1 MSTTPTFAPCAAL
14 LAALALAAPPAAAR
28 SPAATAAPAA
38 AGFSFVVFGDNQFAT
53 TSCTSG
59 VPERMA
65 IPAVINALAPDL
77 VLHTG
82 DLMDH
87 GWEPGAYRR
96 FASCYRAMLA
106 RAPLF
111 PTLGNHDAAAQAHR
125 QYKRFLERQLLG
137 VNLAVMGPAARRGF
151 TLHYADD
158 PSPYSN
164 TFRRPSHRDQ
174 VPSGVTFKTYY
185 AFRVQNVYFIS
196 FEQGTRWW
204 SNTPLPWVERQ
215 LKLARADPAIRHVV
229 VFMHHPMYST
239 TMDERSRSGCVEPV
253 RRLYEPLFRRYDVT
267 LVFSG
272 HAHLYDRFY
281 VPDDERRTR
290 PGRGA
295 RPRGRFPHDGK
306 GVHYIVTGGGGG
318 PLKRCK
324 ILKKERSYRYA
335 QRRACVHH
343 VTRVQIR
350 GGALTVSAVR
360 VRGSAQRHRTKVIDR
375 FVIR

>member
-1 MSTTPTFAPCAAL
+1 LSTTPTFASGAAL
-14 LAALALAAPPAAAR
+14 LAALALAASLAAAR
-28 SPAATAAPAA
+28 SPATAAPTRP
-38 AGFSFVVFGDNQFAT
+38 GLSFVVFGDNQFAT

-65 IPAVINALAPDL
+65 IPAVITALAPDL

-87 GWEPGAYRR
+87 GWEPGAYLR
-96 FASCYRAMLA
+96 FARCYQGMLA

-125 QYKRFLERQLLG
+125 AYKRYLQRQLL
-137 VNLAVMGPAARRGF
+137 VANPAVMGAAARRGF
-151 TLHYADD
+151 ALYYADD

-164 TFRRPSHRDQ
+164 TFRRPSHRDE

-185 AFRVQNVYFIS
+185 AFRTQNAYFIS

-215 LKLARADPAIRHVV
+215 LKLARADAAIKHVV

-281 VPDDERRTR
+281 VPDDDRKTR
-290 PGRGA
+290 PRRGA
-295 RPRGRFPHDGK
+295 RPRRYPHDGK
-306 GVHYIVTGGGGG
+306 GIHYIVTGGGGG
-318 PLKRCK
+318 PLKHCK
-324 ILKKERSYRYA
+324 ILKKERSHRYA

-343 VTRVQIR
+343 VTQVKIR
-350 GGALTVSAVR
+350 GNQLEVSAVR
-360 VRGSAQRHRTKVIDR
+360 VRGSAQRHQTKVIDR